1 MKINTD
7 NMNDF
12 DTDDMDIVPLITNSS
27 KKEREMSKK
36 RRDFDDADVMDF
48 RRRENQKK
56 KRDMNRKKGR
66 REKDSRF
73 VEDEDKD

>member
-7 NMNDF
+7 TMNDF
-12 DTDDMDIVPLITNSS
+12 DTDDMDIVSLINNSS
-27 KKEREMSKK
+27 KKGHEMSKK
-36 RRDFDDADVMDF
+36 RRDFDDTDVMDF

>member
-1 MKINTD
+1 
-7 NMNDF
+7 MNDF